1 MANSHR
7 RYNHLGILLEV
18 DGVIYE
24 ELEVD
29 VVQLYKK
36 LYQETE
42 EWRPFMEGLEFDQ
55 IRGTGRGWLEN
66 KEHVNWDFLLHML
79 RSCGF
84 GEKER
89 RWISF

>member
-1 MANSHR
+1 
-7 RYNHLGILLEV
+7 
-18 DGVIYE
+18 
-24 ELEVD
+24 
-29 VVQLYKK
+29 
-36 LYQETE
+36 
-42 EWRPFMEGLEFDQ
+42 MEGLEFDQ

-89 RWISF
+89 LISF

>member
-1 MANSHR
+1 
-7 RYNHLGILLEV
+7 
-18 DGVIYE
+18 
-24 ELEVD
+24 
-29 VVQLYKK
+29 
-36 LYQETE
+36 
-42 EWRPFMEGLEFDQ
+42 MEGLEFDQ

-89 RWISF
+89 RWVSF